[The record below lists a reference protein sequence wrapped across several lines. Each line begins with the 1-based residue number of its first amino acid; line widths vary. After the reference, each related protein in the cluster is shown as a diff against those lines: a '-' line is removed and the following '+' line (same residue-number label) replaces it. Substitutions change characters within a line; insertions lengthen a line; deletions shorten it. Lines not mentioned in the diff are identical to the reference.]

1 MTEGAVIFLFIL
13 TVIGFILM
21 FFVGFTVG
29 RRLGAKEGI
38 DYCFEQKYKK
48 ELHDTVW
55 HDSSLKEHLMNVKL
69 NANICV

>member
-55 HDSSLKEHLMNVKL
+55 HD
-69 NANICV
+69 